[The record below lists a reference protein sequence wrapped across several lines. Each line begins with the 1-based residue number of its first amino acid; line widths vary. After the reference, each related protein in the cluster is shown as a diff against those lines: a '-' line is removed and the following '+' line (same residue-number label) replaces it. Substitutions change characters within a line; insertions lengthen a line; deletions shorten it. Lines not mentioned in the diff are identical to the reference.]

1 VQETRQ
7 LILEYLKEHGQ
18 ATVDQLAKVVGLT
31 AVTVRHHLDILHAE
45 GLVTDPLIR
54 HRTSPGRPQYV
65 YALTEKATLHF
76 PKNYDHLA
84 EKIVEEIKIATTPQ
98 TVNLIFEGV
107 ADRLADGAPKPIE
120 GEPIQERL
128 DRAVAFLNQHG
139 YVARWEATPEG
150 YLLHTSNCPY
160 EALAPNHPELCKM
173 DIKLVQ
179 NLLGTIPQPVSRLV
193 EGAASCAYLIR
204 EPELAK
210 V

>member
-1 VQETRQ
+1 MQETRQ
-7 LILEYLKEHGQ
+7 LILEHLKEQGP
-18 ATVDQLAKVVGLT
+18 ATVDQLAQVVGLT

-84 EKIVEEIKIATTPQ
+84 EKIVEEIKVAATPQ

-107 ADRLADGAPKPIE
+107 ADRLAAGAPAPMA
-120 GEPIQERL
+120 GEPMTERL
-128 DRAVAFLNQHG
+128 ERAVTFLNQHG
-139 YVARWEATPEG
+139 YVARWEATTEG

-160 EALAPNHPELCKM
+160 EALAPHHPELCKM

-179 NLLGTIPQPVSRLV
+179 NLLGAIPQPVGRLV
-193 EGAASCAYLIR
+193 DGAASCAYLIR
-204 EPELAK
+204 ETDPAQA
-210 V
+210 